1 MAKWLR
7 PGNLE
12 QREVCIVVVTFLP
25 DITGINFF
33 FLCFF
38 HAQTYIF
45 LLFTGKKSCPDAG
58 IESSTEIVPVSSS
71 PPPSA
76 RAPRPTADDPYAVFL
91 AEQKKREKEWASNRA
106 AKMAKVIPTESPS
119 EPSGSQ
125 CDEMS
130 YVKKQLNAKNEECA
144 ILKNQLRDLQQ
155 ANADAV
161 KDRRETQEKFCKVGS
176 KVSN

>member
-1 MAKWLR
+1 M
-7 PGNLE
+7 
-12 QREVCIVVVTFLP
+12 TFWP
-25 DITGINFF
+25 DITVLIS

-45 LLFTGKKSCPDAG
+45 LLFTGKKSCPDTG
-58 IESSTEIVPVSSS
+58 IESSTEIVPVSSP
-71 PPPSA
+71 PPPST
-76 RAPRPTADDPYAVFL
+76 RAPRPTADDPYAVFV

-119 EPSGSQ
+119 EASGSQ

-155 ANADAV
+155 ANPDAV

-176 KVSN
+176 KVSNSC